1 MQGVGFRPTV
11 HRLAS
16 ELGLGGSVQ
25 NDADGATIEIE
36 GSAEAVRAFG
46 ARLSA
51 ELPPLARLDGT
62 EEIELAPRGERA
74 FAVED
79 SVVGPRRR
87 ALVPPDAK
95 LCDACRAEL
104 DDPSDRRHA
113 YPFTTCTHCG
123 PRFTL
128 VTALPYDRE
137 RTSMARFPLCARCA
151 TEYADPRDRRF
162 HAEPTCC
169 ADCGPRIALEGPDG
183 ELHASREHALG
194 LARAA
199 LASGCIVAVQGLGGF
214 QLACLA
220 DDSAVL
226 RRLRA
231 EKRRPHRPFA
241 VMVRDLATARELVVL
256 RHEDERLLASP
267 RAPILLAP
275 RRESSAIAA
284 EVAPESEDVGV
295 LLPTTPLHVE
305 LFRAAPYRALVM
317 TSGNLHDE
325 PICRTVLEAR
335 TKLRGLADFLLIH
348 EREIV
353 RRCDDSVVR
362 TMPSGHALVRR
373 SRGYVP
379 EPIAL
384 PLAASEPVLALGG
397 HLQNAVA
404 LAVDGEAFPSQ
415 HVGDLDTEPA
425 RAFQTE
431 VASGLEAFLAVEP
444 RVFAVD
450 LHPDY
455 ASTWLGERL
464 AALRGGR
471 VLRVQHHLAHA
482 AATLGEHGAWPG
494 EHERVGALVLVGTGF
509 GAPSEL
515 AGDDL
520 HPDAWGAEWL

>member
-1 MQGVGFRPTV
+1 MIRRRIRCRGTVQGVGFRPTV

-16 ELGLGGSVQ
+16 ELGLAGSVR

-36 GSAEAVRAFG
+36 GSVEAVRAFG

-62 EEIELAPRGERA
+62 EESELAPRGERT
-74 FAVED
+74 FAVET
-79 SVVGPRRR
+79 SLAGPRRR

-104 DDPSDRRHA
+104 DDPTDRRHA

-151 TEYADPRDRRF
+151 AEYADPRDRRF

-169 ADCGPRIALEGPDG
+169 PDCGPRVVLERCGGTARTGG
-183 ELHASREHALG
+183 ELLASGEHALG

-199 LASGCIVAVQGLGGF
+199 LASGRIVALQGLGGF

-220 DDSAVL
+220 DDSAAL

-241 VMVRDLATARELVVL
+241 VMVRDLATARELAVL
-256 RHEDERLLASP
+256 RPEDERLLASP

-275 RRESSAIAA
+275 RRASSAIAA
-284 EVAPESEDVGV
+284 EVAPESEDLGV

-305 LFRAAPYRALVM
+305 LFRCAPYRALVM

-325 PICRTVLEAR
+325 PICRTVDEAR
-335 TKLRGLADFLLIH
+335 SKLRGLADVLLSH
-348 EREIV
+348 EREVV

-362 TMPSGHALVRR
+362 TLSNGHALVRR

-379 EPIAL
+379 EPVAL
-384 PLAASEPVLALGG
+384 PLAAREPVLALGG
-397 HLQNAVA
+397 HLQNTVA
-404 LAVDGEAFPSQ
+404 LAVEGEAFASQ

-425 RAFQTE
+425 RAFQAE
-431 VASGLEAFLAVEP
+431 VASGLEA
-444 RVFAVD
+444 
-450 LHPDY
+450 
-455 ASTWLGERL
+455 
-464 AALRGGR
+464 
-471 VLRVQHHLAHA
+471 
-482 AATLGEHGAWPG
+482 
-494 EHERVGALVLVGTGF
+494 
-509 GAPSEL
+509 
-515 AGDDL
+515 
-520 HPDAWGAEWL
+520 